1 MKILQN
7 ILSIVIL
14 ASLFSCDK
22 EKEDLNSLVNSGLNG
37 KWNLISVSCECAPVD
52 LEKGQQIWYIDT
64 VKSKLTVENNVIE
77 DLHTILE
84 TGEYSITI
92 DHTNSKIEILST
104 NYDYWIRESDLYVAD
119 KPWVDGPLIK
129 LVRD

>member
-1 MKILQN
+1 MKTICN
-7 ILSIVIL
+7 ILTIVIL
-14 ASLFSCDK
+14 VSLLSCEK
-22 EKEDLNSLVNSGLNG
+22 EKEDLNSLENIGLNG

-64 VKSKLTVENNVIE
+64 VKSKLTVENNVKE

-84 TGEYSITI
+84 TGEYTITI
-92 DHTNSKIEILST
+92 DHTNSKMEILST
-104 NYDYWIRESDLYVAD
+104 NYDYWFRENDLYVAD